1 MFVLSEV
8 KSLIRLPALQLNRP
22 LPEAL
27 SEEINRKLSNKVV
40 LNVGLAVCLFDIL
53 EIGESFLF
61 PGDEA
66 SHTRVV
72 FRILVFRPFME
83 EVLNGKI
90 KSCSKDGVQ
99 VSLGFFEDIWIPPES
114 LQHPYRFDEADQV
127 WVWEYPTEDG
137 EKHDLFM
144 DTGEEIRFRVTAES
158 FIDTSPN
165 VDPNP
170 ESRSTQQPDSD
181 KLPYSITASVNE
193 PGLGLLS
200 WWNT

>member
-1 MFVLSEV
+1 MFVLSEC
-8 KSLIRLPALQLNRP
+8 KSLIRLPALHLGRN

-27 SEEINRKLSNKVV
+27 SEEINRKLSNRVV
-40 LNVGLAVCLFDIL
+40 HNVGLAVCLFDIL

-61 PGDEA
+61 PGDGA
-66 SHTRVV
+66 SHTRVN

-83 EVLNGKI
+83 EVINGKI

-99 VSLGFFEDIWIPPES
+99 VSLGFFEDIWIPPEA

-144 DTGEEIRFRVTAES
+144 DPGEEIRFRVTAETFS
-158 FIDTSPN
+158 DTSPN
-165 VDPNP
+165 VDPNAEGQSG
-170 ESRSTQQPDSD
+170 ESND
-181 KLPYSITASVNE
+181 KIPYTISASVNE
-193 PGLGLLS
+193 PGLGLHS
-200 WWNT
+200 WWNSPS